1 MESVWY
7 YVVNGV
13 QTGPVSW
20 TELKEAAATGKLSP
34 PDLVWKEGEADWVP
48 ARTVAELFPAAPPP
62 LATTPTTYSLSPPPP
77 PPPPFP
83 NVPASLPR
91 AKPVAEALSLDD
103 EPSSPKS
110 KSRPRRE
117 REPESNPP
125 PQLPEWVKLIPIFLL
140 RVFHLDP
147 SQATPIPDED
157 AKLTRAG
164 VMEVTARK
172 FAVWRR
178 SALFVAAVPCAFAAF
193 FGVINVLDMEK
204 SEKEI
209 FSLFGMFLL
218 YLQAL
223 ALFALPVAAVFGALA
238 YDRFSLSTKWVVAGG
253 LISFGVP
260 LTIAF
265 VPSDWLIELKTT
277 SSTTV
282 GQVEAMKSAVGVS
295 LGIEFY
301 LLLLPMVLSLL
312 PAVSRACVRMKL
324 FLPESLVPGWGLVTS
339 APLCVLLTLATFV
352 LLYHIAGN
360 ALLIAGLLLWIAAPL
375 LFLTNFNLFT
385 RPITSPADQAAIIR
399 TSFIV
404 LCLIIAGVILLVIY
418 LFTARIPLVGMTLVG
433 FDDTTSVLRPWS
445 LRIHKKWIEYV
456 GRSLFLSVFF
466 SDLILRMALSVWR
479 EARAFAGTAESASFD
494 RTMSGLDSATLPR
507 G

>member
-20 TELKEAAATGKLSP
+20 AELKDAAATGKLSP
-34 PDLVWKEGEADWVP
+34 PDLVWKEGTADWFE
-48 ARTVAELFPAAPPP
+48 ARTVAELFPAAPP
-62 LATTPTTYSLSPPPP
+62 LAATYALSPPPP

-83 NVPASLPR
+83 NAPGLPV
-91 AKPVAEALSLDD
+91 AKPAAEPLSLDD
-103 EPSSPKS
+103 EPSPSKS
-110 KSRPRRE
+110 KTPRRE
-117 REPESNPP
+117 REPDSNLPP
-125 PQLPEWVKLIPIFLL
+125 PQMPEWVKLIPIFLR

-147 SQATPIPDED
+147 SQATPIPDEE

-164 VMEVTARK
+164 VMDVTARK

-193 FGVINVLDMEK
+193 FGVINVLDMDK

-218 YLQAL
+218 YIQAF

-238 YDRFSLSTKWVVAGG
+238 YHRLSLSTKWVVIGG

-277 SSTTV
+277 STTTV

-375 LFLTNFNLFT
+375 LFLTQFNLFT
-385 RPITSPADQAAIIR
+385 RPITSLAEQAAIIR

-404 LCLIIAGVILLVIY
+404 LCMIIAGVILLVIY
-418 LFTARIPLVGMTLVG
+418 LFTAKIPLVGMTLVG
-433 FDDTTSVLRPWS
+433 FDESTSVLRPWS

-466 SDLILRMALSVWR
+466 GDLILRMAISVWR